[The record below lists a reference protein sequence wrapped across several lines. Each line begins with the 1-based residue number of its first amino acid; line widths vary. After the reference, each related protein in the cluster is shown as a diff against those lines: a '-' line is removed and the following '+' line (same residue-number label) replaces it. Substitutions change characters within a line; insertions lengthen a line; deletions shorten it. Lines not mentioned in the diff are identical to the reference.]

1 MTDRTPSPRDETVVG
16 IRACMVAYSHYPD
29 DPRVS
34 REARTL
40 DRAGVDVDVIC
51 LRGAGQPI
59 RENIEGVEVYRI
71 PLATRRGSRRR
82 YAWQYGTFFLLAAVA
97 LSRAWR
103 RRRYDIIHVHS
114 LPDFLVFAS
123 ALPRAFGARIILDLH
138 EAMPEILAARFGLE
152 NDASL
157 VRVARALERASAA
170 FADEIF
176 VVNDTIRDLLVSR
189 GIPPHKL
196 AVLPN
201 TPDEESMPP
210 SSRQVL
216 VDRYGLQGE
225 HAIVVAGGLNPER
238 DIETLIR
245 SIALPP
251 LAGSV
256 DLLLLGRGDP
266 KYLAG
271 LRALAEGLGLRK
283 RVVFGGFVPHAEA
296 MSLLSLSEVGVVT
309 LVENPITRLGLPN
322 RLFEYAM
329 LGKPL
334 VVPRL
339 PAITDFVGPAGFY
352 YSPGNP
358 TDLAAAITEALSPQ
372 AVAKAEAVPERY
384 EQVRWSRVA
393 GRLLEAYAAHDR
405 SRRAEALTTEETAP
419 CT

>member
-1 MTDRTPSPRDETVVG
+1 MVG

-51 LRGAGQPI
+51 LRGDGQPI

-82 YAWQYGTFFLLAAVA
+82 YAWQYGTFFLLAAAA

-103 RRRYDIIHVHS
+103 RRRYDIVHVHS

-138 EAMPEILAARFGLE
+138 EAMPEILAARFRLE

-176 VVNDTIRDLLVSR
+176 VVNDTIRNLLVSR

-201 TPDEESMPP
+201 TPDEEALPP
-210 SSRQVL
+210 SSRQFL

-271 LRALAEGLGLRK
+271 LRALAEGLGLRE

-296 MSLLSLSEVGVVT
+296 MSLLSLSDIGVVT

-339 PAITDFVGPAGFY
+339 PAIESFVGADGY
-352 YSPGNP
+352 YYRPGSSE
-358 TDLAAAITEALSPQ
+358 DLAAAIANALNGSTPSMSTEL
-372 AVAKAEAVPERY
+372 ERRY
-384 EQVRWSRVA
+384 RAWRWPDVSR
-393 GRLLEAYAAHDR
+393 RLLEAY
-405 SRRAEALTTEETAP
+405 RRAKPRAARPQEVDAA

>member
-1 MTDRTPSPRDETVVG
+1 MSDRIPSPRDEAVVG

-51 LRGAGQPI
+51 LRGDGQPI
-59 RENIEGVEVYRI
+59 RENVEGVEVYRI
-71 PLATRRGSRRR
+71 PLATRPGSRRR
-82 YAWQYGTFFLLAAVA
+82 YAWQYGTFFLLAAAA
-97 LSRAWR
+97 LSRAWS
-103 RRRYDIIHVHS
+103 RRRYDIVHVHS

-138 EAMPEILAARFGLE
+138 EAMPEILAARFRLE

-201 TPDEESMPP
+201 TPDEEAMPP
-210 SSRQVL
+210 SSRQFL
-216 VDRYGLQGE
+216 VDRYGLQAE

-296 MSLLSLSEVGVVT
+296 MSLLSLSDVGVVT

-339 PAITDFVGPAGFY
+339 PAIESFVGADGY
-352 YSPGNP
+352 YYRPGSPE
-358 TDLAAAITEALSPQ
+358 DLAAAI
-372 AVAKAEAVPERY
+372 AKALNGSTPSMRTELERRY
-384 EQVRWSRVA
+384 GAWRWSDVSR
-393 GRLLEAYAAHDR
+393 RLLEAY
-405 SRRAEALTTEETAP
+405 RRAKPLAARPQEVHAA